1 MKISTFALIKKEILN
16 TTVVILNYNGKS
28 FLEQFLPTVI
38 EYSNGAEIIVADNQ
52 STDDSVDFL
61 KAQFPDVRIIIN
73 PTNGGFATGYN
84 QALSLVKAKYYVLL
98 NSDIEV
104 TENWL
109 APCINLLESDDKIA
123 AVQPKILSYKNKKVF
138 EHAGAAGGY
147 LDKNY
152 YPFCQGRLFE
162 LVEEDKGQYDF
173 DKEVF
178 WATGACLFIRAD
190 LYHQM
195 GGLDDDFFA
204 HMEEIDLCWRL
215 KRANHKIMFAAGS
228 SVYHVG
234 GGTLNYMNPRKT
246 YLNFRNSLYM
256 IAKNHEKGLL
266 FKLFIRLMID
276 GIASGS
282 FLLKGQFRHFWAVF
296 RAHLSVYRNWGAL
309 MKKRKVTKGLA
320 TQFNDAGLYQ
330 KSIVTQKFLKGVKTF
345 SQLSSKDFKV

>member
-1 MKISTFALIKKEILN
+1 MN
-16 TTVVILNYNGKS
+16 TAVVILNYNGKT
-28 FLEQFLPTVI
+28 FLEQFLPSVI
-38 EYSNGAEIIVADNQ
+38 KHSNDAEIIIADNQ
-52 STDDSVDFL
+52 STDDSVSFL
-61 KAQFPDVRIIIN
+61 KEKYPQIQVIVN

-84 QALSLVKAKYYVLL
+84 QALAKVKADNYVLL

-109 APCINLLESDDKIA
+109 QPCVDLLNSSSDIA
-123 AVQPKILSYKNKKVF
+123 AVQPKILAFKNKHLF

-147 LDKNY
+147 LDKHY

-162 LVEEDKGQYDF
+162 LVEEDKGQYDG

-178 WATGACLFIRAD
+178 WATGACLFIKAD

-215 KRANHKIMFAAGS
+215 KKANYKIMYTGKS

-256 IAKNHEKGLL
+256 IVKNHEKNLILKLIIRFLIDGVASLL
-266 FKLFIRLMID
+266 FLV
-276 GIASGS
+276 
-282 FLLKGQFRHFWAVF
+282 KGQFRHFWAVF
-296 RAHLSVYRNWGAL
+296 RAHLSVYKNWSKL
-309 MKKRKVTKGLA
+309 MGKRKAVKTLA
-320 TQFNDAGLYQ
+320 TSYNKVGLYQ
-330 KSIVTQKFLKGVKTF
+330 KSIISQKFLNGVKTF
-345 SQLSSKDFKV
+345 SQLSDKDFL